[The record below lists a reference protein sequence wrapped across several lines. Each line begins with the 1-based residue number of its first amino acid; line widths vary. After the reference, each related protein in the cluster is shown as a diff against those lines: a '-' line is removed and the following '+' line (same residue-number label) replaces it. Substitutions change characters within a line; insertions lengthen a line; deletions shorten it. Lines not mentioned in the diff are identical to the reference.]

1 MLKFKKHDT
10 EKSESKKESRK
21 EESKKDRSRSRS
33 HSRSRSPRNRRDRSP
48 PRRHERRYSR
58 SPPSSRNS
66 SSRRSRSPPRHR
78 RDRSPDYDRHRSS
91 RYRSR
96 SRSPTRSSATSST
109 TKSSEQKGVKKVL
122 KKQPTYSLIEL
133 EVNDRLGKK
142 VRVKCAPND
151 LVGDFKKLVAAQIGT
166 EPSKIVLKKWYKEF
180 KDHITLADYELHD
193 GMNLELY
200 YR

>member
-10 EKSESKKESRK
+10 EKSESKKESHK
-21 EESKKDRSRSRS
+21 EESKKERSRSR
-33 HSRSRSPRNRRDRSP
+33 SRSRSPRSRRDRSP

-78 RDRSPDYDRHRSS
+78 RDRSPGYDRHRSS
-91 RYRSR
+91 RQRSR
-96 SRSPTRSSATSST
+96 SRSPPRPSSATAAP
-109 TKSSEQKGVKKVL
+109 KSSEQKGVKRVL